1 MIEEVSPE
9 EATRLERDKNRRL
22 MRALPEFNNLC
33 AFVLDACVFNLIE
46 EDRLGDFWGSE
57 CLRFHPRRGV
67 RPS

>member
-1 MIEEVSPE
+1 VIEEVSPE

-46 EDRLGDFWGSE
+46 EVPFGTPWNGL
-57 CLRFHPRRGV
+57 C
-67 RPS
+67 